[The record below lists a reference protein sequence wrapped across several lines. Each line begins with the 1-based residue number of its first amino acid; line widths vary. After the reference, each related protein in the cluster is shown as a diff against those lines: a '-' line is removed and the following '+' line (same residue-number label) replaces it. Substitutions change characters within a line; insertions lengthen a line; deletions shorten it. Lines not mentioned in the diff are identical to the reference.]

1 MKKIITHYD
10 ILQVSQQ
17 ASASVIRA
25 AFKALSQKW
34 HPDKHQGANET
45 ALQKF
50 QNIKQAYDVLSNPE
64 LRQEY
69 DHKLQTIDN
78 NNNSSNNKPNKL
90 SSYYSF
96 KEKKTH
102 ISVIV

>member
-1 MKKIITHYD
+1 MEKIITHYD

-34 HPDKHQGANET
+34 HPDKHQGTNKT
-45 ALQKF
+45 VLQKF

-69 DHKLQTIDN
+69 DHRLHTIN
-78 NNNSSNNKPNKL
+78 NNKNSSNKKPNQL
-90 SSYYSF
+90 SRYYSF

>member
-1 MKKIITHYD
+1 MEKIITHYD

-25 AFKALSQKW
+25 AFKALSQIW
-34 HPDKHQGANET
+34 HPDKHQNQGTNKMV
-45 ALQKF
+45 LQKF
-50 QNIKQAYDVLSNPE
+50 QNIKQAYDVLSNHD

-69 DHKLQTIDN
+69 DHRLNTI
-78 NNNSSNNKPNKL
+78 NSSNKKPNQL